1 VHGIQRKAA
10 IAVVA
15 LVSAAAAFPAGAQ
28 TKKVPHQA
36 KVTKAAPSAPAVVD
50 NTPKA
55 TPIGSPAAWFPADAY
70 PPEAKAAGLHG
81 RTAFTLD
88 LDPKGRITS
97 CNITSSS
104 GSPLL
109 DSTTCTLLV
118 TNGRF
123 RPAHNAAGQ
132 PVAGTWSSAM
142 VWLLAAPE
150 APAPDTID
158 DFNGVSPA
166 QAYNDSL
173 TEQAH
178 AAAAAS
184 DSDSDHSQGGG
195 SDQ

>member
-15 LVSAAAAFPAGAQ
+15 MVSATAAFSAGAQ
-28 TKKVPHQA
+28 TKKMVHPARVA
-36 KVTKAAPSAPAVVD
+36 KAEQPAPAVVD
-50 NTPKA
+50 NSPKA

-70 PPEAKAAGLHG
+70 PPEAKAAGLQG

-88 LDPKGRITS
+88 LDPQGRITS

-123 RPAHNAAGQ
+123 RPARNAAGQ

-142 VWLLAAPE
+142 VWQLAAPE
-150 APAPDTID
+150 APPPDTID
-158 DFNGVSPA
+158 DFNGISPA

>member
-1 VHGIQRKAA
+1 MHGVQRKAA

-15 LVSAAAAFPAGAQ
+15 MVSATVAFSAGAQ
-28 TKKVPHQA
+28 TKKVAHAA
-36 KVTKAAPSAPAVVD
+36 KVNATAQPASVD
-50 NTPKA
+50 TTLRA

-70 PPEAKAAGLHG
+70 PPEAKAAGLQG

-88 LDPKGRITS
+88 LDAKGRITS

-123 RPAHNAAGQ
+123 QPAHDAAGQ

-142 VWLLAAPE
+142 VWQLAAPE

-158 DFNGVSPA
+158 DFDGVSPA

-178 AAAAAS
+178 AAAEAA
-184 DSDSDHSQGGG
+184 DPDSDHSQGGG